1 MESATTTISIL
12 NDFSEY
18 PSLRHCAISE
28 DSGEEFYHTILNK
41 RFKEALDK
49 GQKLVIDLDYTAG
62 YAPSFL
68 DEAFGNLVYDFGLDE
83 VKSRVKIISNQEP
96 DWIEMLTKETYLQW
110 EKRRIKKE
118 APKVTEAHEAWYR
131 IIDGEI
137 QYRKWNLPNLS
148 LA

>member
-1 MESATTTISIL
+1 MEAITINIL

-18 PSLRHCAISE
+18 PSLRHCSISE

-49 GQKLVIDLDYTAG
+49 NQKLVVDLDYTAG

-68 DEAFGNLVYDFGLDE
+68 DEAFGNLVYDFGLDI
-83 VKSRVKIISNQEP
+83 VKKRTEIISREEP
-96 DWIEMLTKETYLQW
+96 DWIEMLEKQTYEQW
-110 EKRRIKKE
+110 ERRRINKK
-118 APKVTEAHEAWYR
+118 APKITQVHEPWYR
-131 IIDGEI
+131 IINGELI
-137 QYRKWNLPNLS
+137 RRKWNTPNLP